1 MLEILKNISE
11 IKIDDVINSILKIGE
26 GIKVWTLTGNLGSGK
41 TTLTKAIL
49 SKMGISD
56 LVQSPTFSYVN
67 IYDQKIFHFDCYRLK
82 SLEEALD
89 FGIEEYLDSGKL
101 CLVEWPEVIEELLP
115 KPYLSIEI
123 AYNQNDT
130 RNYTLNIIK

>member
-1 MLEILKNISE
+1 MEILKNISE

-56 LVQSPTFSYVN
+56 QVQSPTFSYVN

-101 CLVEWPEVIEELLP
+101 CLIEWPEVIEELLP

>member
-1 MLEILKNISE
+1 MLKNISE

-56 LVQSPTFSYVN
+56 QVQSPTFSYVN

-101 CLVEWPEVIEELLP
+101 CLIEWPEVIEELLP

>member
-1 MLEILKNISE
+1 MEILKNISE

-56 LVQSPTFSYVN
+56 QVQSPTFSYVN

-82 SLEEALD
+82 SLEEAMD

-101 CLVEWPEVIEELLP
+101 CLIEWPEVIEELLP